1 MSPRNWSRVPV
12 AVLLLGMLAVAG
24 CERKQEV
31 ATEVRPVKTQLV
43 KLQPLASESSYSGEV
58 RARYETRL
66 AFRVGGKVT
75 ARLVEVGQEVKAGQL
90 LARLDPQD
98 LQLSVMAKR
107 AQRDA
112 VLAAFAEDDWWFHTF
127 ARGYMP
133 WVAYGFGPHLTLQAT
148 AFLERRDGID
158 EYTDR
163 YLLDLRSR
171 W

>member
-90 LARLDPQD
+90 LARLDPHN
-98 LQLSVMAKR
+98 LRGSVMA
-107 AQRDA
+107 
-112 VLAAFAEDDWWFHTF
+112 
-127 ARGYMP
+127 
-133 WVAYGFGPHLTLQAT
+133 
-148 AFLERRDGID
+148 
-158 EYTDR
+158 
-163 YLLDLRSR
+163 S
-171 W
+171 